1 MLPRSFVLCG
11 LWAFAQVGLEKL
23 ILRSHFLC
31 HQDNS
36 HVQLL
41 SIHLFQKVMEL
52 VVKKG
57 KKLLKTIVSQSLFPL
72 LIRLH
77 DENQCV
83 AEVRT
88 QGLLV
93 SLWEGAQLPPALAA
107 RGLQPPSGLGTR
119 TWVPCALV
127 LPLALYCSAGC
138 FPNTALCSPVPEE
151 EGSRAAAEEGASIQ
165 VQ

>member
-1 MLPRSFVLCG
+1 MLPRSFVLRG
-11 LWAFAQVGLEKL
+11 LWALAQVGLEKL
-23 ILRSHFLC
+23 VLRSHFLC

-107 RGLQPPSGLGTR
+107 RGLQPSLWPWHKDVG
-119 TWVPCALV
+119 
-127 LPLALYCSAGC
+127 
-138 FPNTALCSPVPEE
+138 ALCPGATS
-151 EGSRAAAEEGASIQ
+151 GSLLLCRLLSKHCF
-165 VQ
+165 VQPGT